1 MACSSNALAA
11 VVKYLVS
18 ALPELQAVYLYGSQ
32 ATGQATQ
39 DSDVDLALLL
49 PSAMAPE
56 QRWQI
61 NGEVAERL
69 RADVDL
75 VDLRRSSTALQ
86 YQVVTE
92 GRKLWQHGNSSDEF
106 ELMVLSEY
114 WDLAIQRRELIE
126 DIKHRGSVYGR

>member
-1 MACSSNALAA
+1 MSCSPDALAA
-11 VVKYLVS
+11 VSEYLAA

-32 ATGQATQ
+32 ATGAATL

-49 PSAMAPE
+49 PTRLAAE
-56 QRWQI
+56 QRWQMS
-61 NGEVAERL
+61 GEVAERL

-75 VDLRRSSTALQ
+75 VDLRQTSNALQ

-92 GRKLWQHGNSSDEF
+92 GRKLWQRGNSSDEF

-126 DIKHRGSVYGR
+126 DIKQRGSVYGR

>member
-1 MACSSNALAA
+1 MSCSPDALAA
-11 VVKYLVS
+11 VSEYLAA

-32 ATGQATQ
+32 ATGAATL

-49 PSAMAPE
+49 PTRLAAE
-56 QRWQI
+56 QRWQMS
-61 NGEVAERL
+61 GEVAERL

-75 VDLRRSSTALQ
+75 VDLRQTSNALQ
-86 YQVVTE
+86 FQVVTE
-92 GRKLWQHGNSSDEF
+92 GRKLWQRGISSDEF

-126 DIKHRGSVYGR
+126 DIKQRGSVYGR

>member
-1 MACSSNALAA
+1 MPYSPDALAA
-11 VVKYLVS
+11 VSEYLAS

-32 ATGQATQ
+32 ATGAATP

-49 PSAMAPE
+49 PTRLTAE
-56 QRWQI
+56 QRWQMS
-61 NGEVAERL
+61 GEVAERL

-92 GRKLWQHGNSSDEF
+92 GRKLWQSGNSSDEF
-106 ELMVLSEY
+106 ELMVQSEY
-114 WDLAIQRRELIE
+114 WDLAIQRRELIK
-126 DIKHRGSVYGR
+126 DIKQRGSVYGR

>member
-1 MACSSNALAA
+1 MSCSPDALAA
-11 VVKYLVS
+11 VSEYLAA

-32 ATGQATQ
+32 ATGAATA
-39 DSDVDLALLL
+39 DSDVDLTLLL
-49 PSAMAPE
+49 PTRLAAE
-56 QRWQI
+56 QRWQMS
-61 NGEVAERL
+61 GEVAERL

-75 VDLRRSSTALQ
+75 LDLRQTSNALQ

-92 GRKLWQHGNSSDEF
+92 GRKLWQRGNSSDEF

-126 DIKHRGSVYGR
+126 DIKQRGSVYGR

>member
-1 MACSSNALAA
+1 MSCSPDALAA
-11 VVKYLVS
+11 VSEYLAA

-32 ATGQATQ
+32 ATGTATP

-49 PSAMAPE
+49 PTRLAAE
-56 QRWQI
+56 QRWQMS
-61 NGEVAERL
+61 GEVAERL

-75 VDLRRSSTALQ
+75 LDLRQTSNALQ

-92 GRKLWQHGNSSDEF
+92 GRKLWQRGNSSDEF

-126 DIKHRGSVYGR
+126 DIKQRGSVYGR